1 MKPNPPD
8 MSDYMTVKE
17 VVFEFPISRATLYRK
32 FEAKEIRRYKFGG
45 ATLVKRSELMGLIRM
60 G

>member
-1 MKPNPPD
+1 MKPNPTD

-17 VVFEFPISRATLYRK
+17 ATHEFQISIPTLYRR
-32 FEAKEIRRYKFGG
+32 FKEKQINRYKFGG
-45 ATLVKRSELMGLIRM
+45 TTLVKRSELMGMIRV